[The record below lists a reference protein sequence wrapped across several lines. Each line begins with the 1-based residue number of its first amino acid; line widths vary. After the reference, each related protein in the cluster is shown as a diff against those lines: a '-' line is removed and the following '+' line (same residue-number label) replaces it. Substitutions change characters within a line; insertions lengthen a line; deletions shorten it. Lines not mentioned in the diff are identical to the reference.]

1 MAWLANDYLG
11 ESQVVP
17 TATPRADSAWT
28 RPVLRL
34 IQYGPVSA
42 ECNLHNDKSR
52 CCLVCSSCTRTI
64 SESITRRFRR
74 SGRYS
79 CRPGRL
85 CITLQR
91 SGEEVMK
98 HRRLYVGCN
107 SCRVWIGC
115 FPDRRLENVPFR
127 MHVNLD
133 SVRIWNGIAVLSHG
147 GYFSEDFRIHLYII
161 LKYFHCLTST
171 SWRLKTNLRCTS
183 FCFGNMTVAAHPKR
197 M

>member
-17 TATPRADSAWT
+17 TATPRANSAWT
-28 RPVLRL
+28 RPAPRL
-34 IQYGPVSA
+34 TQYGPVSA

-52 CCLVCSSCTRTI
+52 CWLGCSSCTRTI

-79 CRPGRL
+79 CSP

-98 HRRLYVGCN
+98 HRRLHVGCN

-133 SVRIWNGIAVLSHG
+133 SVRIWNGITALSHWW
-147 GYFSEDFRIHLYII
+147 I
-161 LKYFHCLTST
+161 LLRGLPHSSLHNFEILSLFDKYVV
-171 SWRLKTNLRCTS
+171 KIQN
-183 FCFGNMTVAAHPKR
+183 
-197 M
+197 